1 MKKIHCLNPIAAC
14 GTDLFPADY
23 EMTDNKA
30 EADAFLVRS
39 ASMHEM
45 ELPEGLLAVGRAGA
59 GVNNIPLD
67 ECAKAGVVVFNTPG
81 ANANGVKELV
91 LAGMFLASRDIVG
104 GIKWCQDNAEDENIA
119 KTTEKSKKAFA
130 GWELKGKKLGV
141 IGLGAIGA
149 EVANAATHLGMEVY
163 GYDPYISVNAAWR
176 LSRNVKHI
184 TNVDTIFQE
193 CDYITVHV
201 PLLESTKGMI
211 NKEKLD
217 MMKDGVVILNFA
229 RDTLVNDDDM
239 AAALEAG
246 KVARYVSDFPNP
258 KVVHMK
264 HVILTPHLGASTRE
278 SEDNCAVM
286 AVQEITDYL
295 ENGNI
300 KNSVNYPACDMGV
313 CQAAS
318 RIAVLHMNIPNMI
331 GQITAILAAQGV
343 NISDM
348 TNKSR
353 DKYAYTLLDLEHKP
367 EEVAALPYDVYN
379 RKEACA
385 AVAGNPISFLN
396 IDRAETQFSDDV
408 DTYADCVYEKARELL
423 DTQIAE
429 GVYVTD
435 AGDHYYL
442 YELTMDGR
450 SQTGIVA
457 CSSIDDYVN
466 GVVKKHEN
474 TREDKE
480 IDRIR
485 HVDTVNAQTGPIFL
499 AYRQNE
505 TLKAIVAE
513 EKAKPALYDFVSD
526 DGIRHRVWKINDPAQ
541 TEAIEAAFAAIPA
554 TYIADGHH
562 RAASAVKVGLKRRAE
577 NPGYT
582 GEEPFN
588 YFLSVLF
595 PDEELMILPYNRVVK
610 DLNGLSREQFF
621 EAVKEKFELE
631 EIGKEPYAPAEKGTF
646 GMYLDNTWYAL
657 KVLPQYKSA
666 DPVKGLDVSIL
677 QDQLLG
683 PVLGIGDPRTDKRID
698 FIGGIR
704 GLKEL
709 ERRVS
714 EDMEIAF
721 SMYPTSIEELL
732 AVADAGLLM
741 PPKSTWFEPKLR
753 SGLFIH
759 RLS

>member
-1 MKKIHCLNPIAAC
+1 MAVVKPFICIR
-14 GTDLFPADY
+14 PA
-23 EMTDNKA
+23 
-30 EADAFLVRS
+30 
-39 ASMHEM
+39 
-45 ELPEGLLAVGRAGA
+45 
-59 GVNNIPLD
+59 
-67 ECAKAGVVVFNTPG
+67 
-81 ANANGVKELV
+81 KE
-91 LAGMFLASRDIVG
+91 
-104 GIKWCQDNAEDENIA
+104 
-119 KTTEKSKKAFA
+119 
-130 GWELKGKKLGV
+130 
-141 IGLGAIGA
+141 
-149 EVANAATHLGMEVY
+149 NAA
-163 GYDPYISVNAAWR
+163 
-176 LSRNVKHI
+176 
-184 TNVDTIFQE
+184 
-193 CDYITVHV
+193 
-201 PLLESTKGMI
+201 
-211 NKEKLD
+211 
-217 MMKDGVVILNFA
+217 
-229 RDTLVNDDDM
+229 
-239 AAALEAG
+239 
-246 KVARYVSDFPNP
+246 KVAS
-258 KVVHMK
+258 
-264 HVILTPHLGASTRE
+264 
-278 SEDNCAVM
+278 
-286 AVQEITDYL
+286 
-295 ENGNI
+295 
-300 KNSVNYPACDMGV
+300 
-313 CQAAS
+313 
-318 RIAVLHMNIPNMI
+318 
-331 GQITAILAAQGV
+331 
-343 NISDM
+343 
-348 TNKSR
+348 
-353 DKYAYTLLDLEHKP
+353 
-367 EEVAALPYDVYN
+367 LPYDVYN

-385 AVAGNPISFLN
+385 AVAGNPVSFLN

-435 AGDHYYL
+435 AGEHYYL
-442 YELTMDGR
+442 YGLTMDGR

-480 IDRIR
+480 LDRIR

-499 AYRQNE
+499 TYRQNE
-505 TLKAIVAE
+505 ILKAIVAE
-513 EKAKPALYDFVSD
+513 EKAKPVLYDFVSD

-541 TEAIEAAFAAIPA
+541 TVAIEAAFAAIPA

-610 DLNGLSREQFF
+610 DLNGMSREQFF
-621 EAVKEKFELE
+621 EAVKGKFELE

-657 KVLPQYKSA
+657 KVLPQYRSA

-709 ERRVS
+709 ERRVR

-759 RLS
+759 KLS

>member
-1 MKKIHCLNPIAAC
+1 MAVVKPFICIR
-14 GTDLFPADY
+14 PA
-23 EMTDNKA
+23 
-30 EADAFLVRS
+30 
-39 ASMHEM
+39 
-45 ELPEGLLAVGRAGA
+45 
-59 GVNNIPLD
+59 
-67 ECAKAGVVVFNTPG
+67 
-81 ANANGVKELV
+81 KE
-91 LAGMFLASRDIVG
+91 
-104 GIKWCQDNAEDENIA
+104 
-119 KTTEKSKKAFA
+119 
-130 GWELKGKKLGV
+130 
-141 IGLGAIGA
+141 
-149 EVANAATHLGMEVY
+149 NAA
-163 GYDPYISVNAAWR
+163 
-176 LSRNVKHI
+176 
-184 TNVDTIFQE
+184 
-193 CDYITVHV
+193 
-201 PLLESTKGMI
+201 
-211 NKEKLD
+211 
-217 MMKDGVVILNFA
+217 
-229 RDTLVNDDDM
+229 
-239 AAALEAG
+239 
-246 KVARYVSDFPNP
+246 KVAS
-258 KVVHMK
+258 
-264 HVILTPHLGASTRE
+264 
-278 SEDNCAVM
+278 
-286 AVQEITDYL
+286 
-295 ENGNI
+295 
-300 KNSVNYPACDMGV
+300 
-313 CQAAS
+313 
-318 RIAVLHMNIPNMI
+318 
-331 GQITAILAAQGV
+331 
-343 NISDM
+343 
-348 TNKSR
+348 
-353 DKYAYTLLDLEHKP
+353 
-367 EEVAALPYDVYN
+367 LPYDVYN

-385 AVAGNPISFLN
+385 AVAGNPVSFLN

-480 IDRIR
+480 LDRIR

-513 EKAKPALYDFVSD
+513 EKAKPVLYDFVSD
-526 DGIRHRVWKINDPAQ
+526 DGIRHRVWKIDDPAQ
-541 TEAIEAAFAAIPA
+541 TAAIEAAFAAIPA

-610 DLNGLSREQFF
+610 DLNGMSREQFF
-621 EAVKEKFELE
+621 EAVKGKFELE

-657 KVLPQYKSA
+657 KVLPQYRST

-709 ERRVS
+709 ERRVR

-759 RLS
+759 KLS

>member
-1 MKKIHCLNPIAAC
+1 MAVVKPFICIR
-14 GTDLFPADY
+14 PA
-23 EMTDNKA
+23 
-30 EADAFLVRS
+30 
-39 ASMHEM
+39 
-45 ELPEGLLAVGRAGA
+45 
-59 GVNNIPLD
+59 
-67 ECAKAGVVVFNTPG
+67 
-81 ANANGVKELV
+81 
-91 LAGMFLASRDIVG
+91 
-104 GIKWCQDNAEDENIA
+104 
-119 KTTEKSKKAFA
+119 
-130 GWELKGKKLGV
+130 
-141 IGLGAIGA
+141 
-149 EVANAATHLGMEVY
+149 
-163 GYDPYISVNAAWR
+163 
-176 LSRNVKHI
+176 
-184 TNVDTIFQE
+184 
-193 CDYITVHV
+193 
-201 PLLESTKGMI
+201 
-211 NKEKLD
+211 KEK
-217 MMKDGVVILNFA
+217 
-229 RDTLVNDDDM
+229 
-239 AAALEAG
+239 AA
-246 KVARYVSDFPNP
+246 KVAS
-258 KVVHMK
+258 
-264 HVILTPHLGASTRE
+264 
-278 SEDNCAVM
+278 
-286 AVQEITDYL
+286 
-295 ENGNI
+295 
-300 KNSVNYPACDMGV
+300 
-313 CQAAS
+313 
-318 RIAVLHMNIPNMI
+318 
-331 GQITAILAAQGV
+331 
-343 NISDM
+343 
-348 TNKSR
+348 
-353 DKYAYTLLDLEHKP
+353 
-367 EEVAALPYDVYN
+367 LPYDVYN

-385 AVAGNPISFLN
+385 AVAGNPVSFLN

-480 IDRIR
+480 LDRIR

-513 EKAKPALYDFVSD
+513 EKAKPVLYDFVSD
-526 DGIRHRVWKINDPAQ
+526 DGIRHRVWKIDDPAQ
-541 TEAIEAAFAAIPA
+541 TAAIEAAFAAIPA

-610 DLNGLSREQFF
+610 DLNGMSREQFF

-657 KVLPQYKSA
+657 KVLPQYRSA

-709 ERRVS
+709 ERRVR

-721 SMYPTSIEELL
+721 SMYPTSIKELL

-759 RLS
+759 KLS